1 MVSIAEK
8 GGSINLP
15 MEISFQVSSCD
26 EDLTSLNKKIGSY
39 FIDYQQ
45 IDCGTGDD
53 FMSYIKSK
61 VSVPVV
67 NSLDEFNDQNTSLIG
82 YQSTI
87 WEGKTK
93 PAVFMVINLEKLG
106 SLNDYIENET
116 FQKLSLDE
124 GQFKININNDIEN
137 LKIQVYPS
145 IVDGVP
151 LVFVTSFELG
161 KREKITIE
169 SSNVSAMHL
178 EVNDGLHYFIL
189 KNNLLSLVKVIKCLV
204 NQTT

>member
-124 GQFKININNDIEN
+124 DKVFNNYHKIGN
-137 LKIQVYPS
+137 
-145 IVDGVP
+145 
-151 LVFVTSFELG
+151 T
-161 KREKITIE
+161 
-169 SSNVSAMHL
+169 VSASIPIAIKDA
-178 EVNDGLHYFIL
+178 VNKDQLKKGNNVMLIGFGVGLSWGGSIL
-189 KNNLLSLVKVIKCLV
+189 KW
-204 NQTT
+204 

>member
-1 MVSIAEK
+1 
-8 GGSINLP
+8 
-15 MEISFQVSSCD
+15 
-26 EDLTSLNKKIGSY
+26 
-39 FIDYQQ
+39 
-45 IDCGTGDD
+45 
-53 FMSYIKSK
+53 
-61 VSVPVV
+61 
-67 NSLDEFNDQNTSLIG
+67 
-82 YQSTI
+82 
-87 WEGKTK
+87 
-93 PAVFMVINLEKLG
+93 MVINLEKLG